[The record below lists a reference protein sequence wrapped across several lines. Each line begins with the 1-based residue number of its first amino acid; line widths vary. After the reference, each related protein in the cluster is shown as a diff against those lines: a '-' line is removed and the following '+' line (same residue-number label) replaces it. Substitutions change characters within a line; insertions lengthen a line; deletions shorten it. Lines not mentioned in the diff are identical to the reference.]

1 MGYADLPPFKPVDPD
16 VLRTR
21 RPRGFTS
28 TDYFV
33 FGTPDEVAAFVAE
46 FTAGAPVDTL
56 YFWAALP
63 GMTNEQIVRNIRL
76 ISNELAP
83 RVRNRAGAVPART

>member
-1 MGYADLPPFKPVDPD
+1 VR
-16 VLRTR
+16 VRNQRRELRTR

-33 FGTPDEVAAFVAE
+33 FGTPDEVVEFVDG

-63 GMTNEQIVRNIRL
+63 GMTNDQILRNIRL
-76 ISNELAP
+76 IGEEVAP
-83 RVRNRAGAVPART
+83 RLRERAAVAPAPS